1 MFKLSKKTE
10 YGILALQHMM
20 YMDDDHVSTVK
31 EIAEQHN
38 IPQPL
43 LAKICQQLAKSK
55 IIQSVQGSR
64 GGYALNVPAEKISLA
79 AVMEAIEG
87 PLHIVDCNQDHHSC
101 DRDDH
106 CSLKIGLNPVQQQLS
121 IFLNSVTL
129 ASFSPSPQGELY
141 DR

>member
-20 YMDDDHVSTVK
+20 TIDDDHVSTVK
-31 EIAEQHN
+31 EIAEQYD
-38 IPQPL
+38 ISQSL

-64 GGYALNVPAEKISLA
+64 GGYALNMDPTAITLA

-101 DRDDH
+101 DRDDN
-106 CSLKIGLNPVQQQLS
+106 CSLKIGFSPVQQQLS
-121 IFLNSVTL
+121 TFLNSVTL
-129 ASFSPSPQGELY
+129 ASFSPSPQGELL
-141 DR
+141 

>member
-20 YMDDDHVSTVK
+20 TIDDDHVSTVK
-31 EIAEQHN
+31 EISEQHH
-38 IPQPL
+38 ISQSL

-64 GGYALNVPAEKISLA
+64 GGYTLNKLPRDISLSD
-79 AVMEAIEG
+79 VMEAIEG
-87 PLHIVDCNQDHHSC
+87 PLHLVDCTHAQHNC

-106 CSLKIGLNPVQQQLS
+106 CTLKVGLDPIQQQLAT
-121 IFLNSVTL
+121 FLKGVTL
-129 ASFSPSPQGELY
+129 VEFSQSPQGEKV
-141 DR
+141 